1 MIKWEDYLLK
11 ELALR
16 RCIIIIGSGISKN
29 STSAS
34 GKRPKSWQEFLVSAT
49 KKISS
54 RAIKADVT
62 ALIQNRDYLTA
73 CEVIKDTLRP
83 GPFNDL
89 MMDEFHSP
97 GFAPDHIHELIF
109 ELDAKIIVTPN
120 FDNIYDR
127 FAQAESKGTVLVKRH
142 TDQDIAQ
149 QIRNNKRL
157 IIKMHGS
164 IEDPNHVIFT
174 RTDYAKARSTH
185 KDFYTIM
192 DALAITNTF
201 LFLGCGTD
209 DPDVRLMLE
218 DYRYK
223 FKFGREHYFVLP
235 RGTISRSVNKIME
248 ESMNIRVL
256 EYNSANNHIE
266 LKHSIEELLRLVDQR
281 RAELFQSNEF
291 F

>member
-34 GKRPKSWQEFLVSAT
+34 GKRPKSWQEFLVAAT
-49 KKISS
+49 KRVTS
-54 RAIKADVT
+54 RKAKTDIT
-62 ALIQNRDYLTA
+62 SLMQNRDYLTA
-73 CEVIKDTLRP
+73 CEVIKDALRP

-89 MMDEFHSP
+89 MMDEFHTP
-97 GFAPDHIHELIF
+97 GFIPDTIHESIF
-109 ELDAKIIVTPN
+109 KLDAKIIITPN

-127 FAQAESKGTVLVKRH
+127 FAQTESKGTVLVKKH

-174 RTDYAKARSTH
+174 RTDYARARSTH
-185 KDFYTIM
+185 RDFYTIM

-209 DPDVRLMLE
+209 DPDIRLMLE

-235 RGTISRSVNKIME
+235 KGTVSKSVTKIME
-248 ESMNIRVL
+248 NSMNIRVL
-256 EYNSANNHIE
+256 EYNPVNNHLE
-266 LKHSIEELLRLVDQR
+266 LKNSIADLVGLVEQKR
-281 RAELFQSNEF
+281 TELFQSNEF

>member
-1 MIKWEDYLLK
+1 MIKWEEYLLK

-16 RCIIIIGSGISKN
+16 RCIVIIGSGISKN
-29 STSAS
+29 SSSAK
-34 GKRPKSWQEFLVSAT
+34 GVRPKTWQEFLIEAT
-49 KKISS
+49 KKVKGTAVKSD
-54 RAIKADVT
+54 IKE
-62 ALIQNRDYLTA
+62 LIQKGDYLTA
-73 CEVIKDTLRP
+73 CEVIKDALKQ
-83 GPFNDL
+83 GPFIDL
-89 MMDEFHSP
+89 MMTEFHKP
-97 GFAPDHIHELIF
+97 GFLPAKIHESIF
-109 ELDAKIIVTPN
+109 ELDAKITITPN

-127 FAQAESKGTVLVKRH
+127 YAQTVSKGTVLVKKH

-149 QIRNNKRL
+149 QIRNNNRL

-164 IEDPNHVIFT
+164 IDDPNHVVFT
-174 RTDYAKARSTH
+174 RTDYARARNAH

-209 DPDVRLMLE
+209 DPDIRLMLE

-235 RGTISRSVNKIME
+235 KGAISKSVNKIME
-248 ESMNIRVL
+248 DSMNIRVL
-256 EYNSANNHIE
+256 EYDPKDNH
-266 LKHSIEELLRLVDQR
+266 ELLRTSITELAKLVESKRD
-281 RAELFQSNEF
+281 ELIANDEF